1 MRYEVT
7 NGEICVGS
15 LNTINVA
22 TSAMV
27 MIGDTRE
34 VCLFSALEVPP
45 EDLIV
50 GVTLGPVSSEPS
62 TSE

>member
-7 NGEICVGS
+7 NGKLCVGS
-15 LNTINVA
+15 LNTTNVA

-34 VCLFSALEVPP
+34 VYLFSALEVPP

-50 GVTLGPVSSEPS
+50 GVTLGPVTSQPS

>member
-7 NGEICVGS
+7 NGKMCVGS

-34 VCLFSALEVPP
+34 VYLFSAIEVPP

-50 GVTLGPVSSEPS
+50 GVTLAPISSKPS
-62 TSE
+62 ASE

>member
-1 MRYEVT
+1 MRYKVT

-15 LNTINVA
+15 VKTINVA
-22 TSAMV
+22 TAAMV

-34 VCLFSALEVPP
+34 VYLFSAIEVPP

-50 GVTLGPVSSEPS
+50 GVTLAPVSSEPS

>member
-7 NGEICVGS
+7 NGKLCIGS

-34 VCLFSALEVPP
+34 VYLFSALEVPP

-50 GVTLGPVSSEPS
+50 GVTLGPVTSQPS